1 MEIILIR
8 DVDRIGKLGSVVKVK
23 DGFARNFLIPNKLA
37 IPLTQEN
44 LNKLEQEKENKL
56 LQSEKV
62 KKVAQ
67 ELVKRLSGFSL
78 TIPVLT
84 HEEDKLFGSITAQDI
99 AAGLKDEGI
108 EIDKGSIILSEPI
121 KALGIYEVALRI
133 HPEVNGSIKVWIVK
147 K

>member
-1 MEIILIR
+1 M
-8 DVDRIGKLGSVVKVK
+8 GKSNSIVKVK

-37 IPLTQEN
+37 IPLTPEN
-44 LNKLEQEKENKL
+44 IKKLEQDKQNKL

-62 KKVAQ
+62 KKLAQ
-67 ELVKRLSGFSL
+67 DQVKSLSSLSL

-84 HEEDKLFGSITAQDI
+84 LEDDRLYGSITAQDI

-108 EIDKGSIILSEPI
+108 EIDKNSIILAEPI
-121 KALGIYEVALRI
+121 KNLGIYEVAVKL
-133 HPEVNGSIKVWIVK
+133 HPEVTTILKVWIVK